1 MQDYYALEKH
11 PSHFQHQLS
20 FISMKITTSF
30 LVAPLVLVSTITF
43 AQLPKTLSAV
53 TSTSVVETTKGAST
67 TSSDSTAN
75 LLDKAVSAT
84 SSGDKAATVL
94 ALKSSVASLEK
105 TASTSKTDFKD
116 KLMAQAGTLQK
127 LIPLAESGMLGTG
140 VIQKAA
146 SLAKIALGAN
156 QLSSLLSAGSLVS
169 QASALTSNLGLL
181 KTGLSS
187 LGGVSGTTGGSLVGS
202 ALSSVSALTA
212 GGAAAEPAAKNSL
225 SSVLSFAKGIL

>member
-1 MQDYYALEKH
+1 MKLRN
-11 PSHFQHQLS
+11 HFFVAPFM
-20 FISMKITTSF
+20 FISTLS
-30 LVAPLVLVSTITF
+30 F
-43 AQLPKTLSAV
+43 AQLPKSLTTAV
-53 TSTSVVETTKGAST
+53 ATTEVIVTKATSTS
-67 TSSDSTAN
+67 DSTVTF
-75 LLDKAVSAT
+75 LDKAVNAT
-84 SSGDKAATVL
+84 AGGDKASTVL

-116 KLMAQAGTLQK
+116 KLLAQAGTLQK

-169 QASALTSNLGLL
+169 QAGALTSNLGLL

-187 LGGVSGTTGGSLVGS
+187 LGGASAASGSSLVGS

-212 GGAAAEPAAKNSL
+212 GGATAEPAAKTSL
-225 SSVLSFAKGIL
+225 SSVLNFAKGIL